1 MSPDSTDGGDV
12 GGVRGVQVTVVS
24 GATGCGKTTQIPQL
38 LLDDALERGV
48 GGATSIICTQPR
60 RISATAVAER
70 VAAERAVRVG
80 DEVGYSIRMEA
91 KTSRDT
97 RMLFCTTGILLRR
110 LQVSISISPLD
121 FAGRE
126 KGSGIHGGELPG
138 KRKRWLRNVV
148 VLVGRES
155 GRLQS
160 DPLLQGVSHVLV
172 DEVHERDLNSDFLL
186 IVLRDLLPRRKDLRI
201 VAMSATVNADLF
213 ANYFSQVR
221 FTPFSV
227 HQPKHS
233 VDRLSRRGPLHQL
246 VSHAK

>member
-1 MSPDSTDGGDV
+1 MMV
-12 GGVRGVQVTVVS
+12 LAVQVTVVS

-48 GGATSIICTQPR
+48 GGTTSIICTQPR

-70 VAAERAVRVG
+70 VAAERAVLVG

-91 KTSRDT
+91 KSSRDT
-97 RMLFCTTGILLRR
+97 RMLFCTTGILLR
-110 LQVSISISPLD
+110 
-121 FAGRE
+121 
-126 KGSGIHGGELPG
+126 
-138 KRKRWLRNVV
+138 
-148 VLVGRES
+148 
-155 GRLQS
+155 RLQS

-213 ANYFSQVR
+213 ANYFSHVR
-221 FTPFSV
+221 SIPVTECRPVATTRPSPPDLFLTLSHVSCRVCGSV
-227 HQPKHS
+227 WN
-233 VDRLSRRGPLHQL
+233 R
-246 VSHAK
+246 